1 MDPLSD
7 VLSLLKPRSYMFRGL
22 DAGGQWSLHFK
33 ALQGI
38 RCYALLSGEFWLT
51 VEGYPDPVHLK
62 EGDCVLLPGGQPAKL
77 GSDPA
82 LAPVDASIV
91 FPTVKEGGIV
101 TYNGGGDC
109 YGLGG
114 YFEFAG
120 RNAGILLGF
129 LPAVVHIYRESDKKA
144 LRGSL
149 EQIMQ
154 ELREPQPGGTLIAQH
169 LAYLMLIQALRLFL
183 MERAG
188 GTEAAKNAQS
198 AGAVGWIYALTD
210 KQISAAIHAMHE
222 NPEQKWTI
230 QSLAERA
237 YMSRS
242 TFALKFKKLV
252 GESPMDYLTRW
263 RMMLAGDRLMNSSDP
278 ISIIAPSLGYES
290 ESAFSTAF
298 KRIMQCSPREYSLG
312 RTEIARIKLD
322 TQFQNRS

>member
-51 VEGYPDPVHLK
+51 VEGYPEPVHLK
-62 EGDCVLLPGGQPAKL
+62 AGDCVLLPGGQPASL

-82 LAPVDASIV
+82 LPSVDASMV
-91 FPTVKEGGIV
+91 FPMVKEGGIV

-120 RNAGILLGF
+120 RHAGVLLGI
-129 LPAVVHIYRESDKKA
+129 LPAVVHIRKESDKKV

-154 ELREPQPGGTLIAQH
+154 ELREPLPGGSLIARH
-169 LAYLMLIQALRLFL
+169 LAHLMLIQALRLFL
-183 MERAG
+183 AQTTEQTAQTEG
-188 GTEAAKNAQS
+188 GG
-198 AGAVGWIYALTD
+198 AGAGVGWIYALSD
-210 KQISAAIHAMHE
+210 RQISAAIHAMHE
-222 NPEQKWTI
+222 NPAHKWTI
-230 QSLAERA
+230 QSLAERS

-242 TFALKFKKLV
+242 TFALKFKTLV

-263 RMMLAGDRLMNSSDP
+263 RMLLAGDRLMNTRDP

-298 KRIMQCSPREYSLG
+298 KRVMQCSPREYSLG
-312 RTEIARIKLD
+312 RTDIRMAQPLA
-322 TQFQNRS
+322 